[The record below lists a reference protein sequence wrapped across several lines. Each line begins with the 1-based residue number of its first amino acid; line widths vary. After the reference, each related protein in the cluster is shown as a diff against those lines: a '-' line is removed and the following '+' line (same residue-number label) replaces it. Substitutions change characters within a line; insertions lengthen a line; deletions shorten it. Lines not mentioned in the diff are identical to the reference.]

1 MYRHFYRLSVPAIL
15 SLAVAA
21 CTTMPPGTGIP
32 GGNTTGDNSGGTSGT
47 GGGVGNSGGVTQSV
61 AATQLEQ
68 LSLERINRARLH
80 PGTEAANNGIAV
92 DEGIPGL
99 IDTSPKQPVAL
110 NAYLMQSARRH
121 SQDMLNRDYFEHN
134 TPEGLSPFDRMEAA
148 GYVIATAGQNLAWRG
163 TTGTVNEL
171 STIENEHTDLFVDT
185 GIAGRGHRVTMLNGD
200 LREVGIGIL
209 RGQFTNNGTTYDS
222 MMQTQDFGTS
232 PNTGVFVMG
241 VVYNDNN
248 NNNQYDFGEGVANS
262 NVQLDQTI
270 KSTNAGGGYNFEFR
284 AIGAFT
290 LRFLSTNTSTTLNIG
305 AGYNNTKVDLVDGT
319 NIVINLGIGQF

>member
-1 MYRHFYRLSVPAIL
+1 MYRLFYRLVLPAAV
-15 SLAVAA
+15 SLALAA
-21 CTTMPPGTGIP
+21 CNTVPPGTGNL
-32 GGNTTGDNSGGTSGT
+32 GGNSITNDSGGTSGT
-47 GGGVGNSGGVTQSV
+47 GGVVGNAGTVTQSI
-61 AATQLEQ
+61 AATQYEQ

-99 IDTSPKQPVAL
+99 IDPSPKQPVAL

-121 SQDMLNRDYFEHN
+121 SQDMLNRDYFAHD
-134 TPEGLSPFDRMEAA
+134 TPEGVSPFDRMEDA

-163 TTGTVNEL
+163 TTGTINEL
-171 STIENEHTDLFVDT
+171 STTESEHTDLFVDT
-185 GIAGRGHRVTMLNGD
+185 GIVGRGHRVTMLNGN

-209 RGQFTNNGTTYDS
+209 RGQFTSNGTTYDS

-232 PNTGVFVMG
+232 PNTGVFVLG

-262 NVQLDQTI
+262 NVQLGNSV
-270 KSTNAGGGYNFEFR
+270 KSTNSGGGYNFEVR

-305 AGYNNTKVDLVDGT
+305 TGYNNVKVDLVDGT
-319 NIVINLGIGQF
+319 NIVVNLGLGQF